1 MVKIKDIELV
11 KNKEK
16 EIFVDINGKLFEV
29 TWISEI
35 GKMVILSAEEKK
47 QKQKTVEE
55 QEEEIDNMIRDTL
68 PDDDYFEMHEP
79 GYHIDTMLGRIIYD

>member
-79 GYHIDTMLGRIIYD
+79 GYHIDTMFERIIYD